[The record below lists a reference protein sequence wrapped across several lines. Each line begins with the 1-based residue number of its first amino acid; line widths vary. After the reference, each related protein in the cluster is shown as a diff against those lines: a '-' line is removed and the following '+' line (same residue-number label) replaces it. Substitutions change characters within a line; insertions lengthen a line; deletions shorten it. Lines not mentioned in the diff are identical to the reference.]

1 MQDVTPP
8 VDAEGY
14 ATIMR
19 AAATEGDVIRCRCG
33 MQVEDGGMVQCDAC
47 GAWQHTV
54 CMDTATHRWGAADAR
69 GDGSQRHRAASP
81 RAAKGQVAKAHASA
95 GDSGGGASNNNAVA
109 ISIELKAVPSEGA
122 SISFS

>member
-1 MQDVTPP
+1 MVQDVTPP

-54 CMDTATHRWGAADAR
+54 CMDTATHR
-69 GDGSQRHRAASP
+69 QRKRQRSKW
-81 RAAKGQVAKAHASA
+81 RLEWSR
-95 GDSGGGASNNNAVA
+95 
-109 ISIELKAVPSEGA
+109 LKQKH
-122 SISFS
+122 